1 MAKTPTA
8 QLVERETYGTAN
20 VAEGAP
26 IFPWV
31 KGKLLPVVK

>member
-1 MAKTPTA
+1 MA
-8 QLVERETYGTAN
+8 EYETYDTAN

-31 KGKLLPVVK
+31 KGKLLPAVKLNFNG